1 MPRHAV
7 KKQEDK
13 RQMSANRT
21 PALQRKGKSAFQP
34 ADHLTAQS
42 YQEMADN
49 SPRVKQLKAYQA
61 IADHTKAT
69 GLSSARG
76 VVQLHLADD
85 LNSKKVNVAIA
96 GETHGEIPD
105 DAEQGAWGRE
115 GIKVHYEA
123 DDIPLNDG
131 SGKETT
137 PDPLKLRLAFGFTA
151 LNEYVSPFLESS
163 FKPGKSADVAG
174 AKDASWVLKYL
185 LPVLIN
191 DLRRVPESQAGKVGP
206 LIVVLKELRSIL
218 RGNKLTAVVGDELER
233 RVLVSK
239 VKRDLELVGAYI
251 SSVHSNSTFSDVE
264 FKSVPLRVARSQ
276 QMLERINNASG
287 SLKNIIY
294 KVGNKHVVDM
304 EQAKWAPAP
313 KVAVLERAKY
323 LGEYQTLGSRGAP
336 LVAPVSAPKSGVVPV
351 SGPVQSPAKPPV
363 SVPKSGVVPV
373 SAPVQSPVKPPVAS
387 APKREPKSGAPKPK
401 IVIKSAAD
409 QKVEQLQGIMGQA
422 SDDVKKAKGYQ
433 EIAAQLAH
441 YKMRLSSEDIIR
453 NVKQIIDERNDRWA
467 LTKFLVRSKE
477 TQDLYNDLAAV
488 IG

>member
-21 PALQRKGKSAFQP
+21 PALQPKGKSAFQP
-34 ADHLTAQS
+34 ADHLIAQS
-42 YQEMADN
+42 YQEMAN
-49 SPRVKQLKAYQA
+49 SSPRVKQLKAYQA

-251 SSVHSNSTFSDVE
+251 SSVHSKSTFSDVE

-294 KVGNKHVVDM
+294 KVGNKHVIDM

-313 KVAVLERAKY
+313 KVAVLEREKY

-336 LVAPVSAPKSGVVPV
+336 VVPPVSVPKSGVVPV
-351 SGPVQSPAKPPV
+351 SIPVQSPVKPPV

-373 SAPVQSPVKPPVAS
+373 SVPVQSPVKPPVAS
-387 APKREPKSGAPKPK
+387 GPKREPKAKTVKPP
-401 IVIKSAAD
+401 VPARSAAD
-409 QKVEQLQGIMGQA
+409 LKVEQMQA
-422 SDDVKKAKGYQ
+422 LLGHAPDKVKEAKGYL
-433 EIAAQLAH
+433 EIQTQLAH
-441 YKMRLSSEDIIR
+441 YKMRLSSEDIVK
-453 NVKQIIDERNDRWA
+453 NVKAIIDERNDRWA

-477 TQDLYNDLAAV
+477 TQDLYDDLAAI

>member
-1 MPRHAV
+1 MPRHTV

-13 RQMSANRT
+13 RQMSANRM

-409 QKVEQLQGIMGQA
+409 QKVEQMQGIMGQA